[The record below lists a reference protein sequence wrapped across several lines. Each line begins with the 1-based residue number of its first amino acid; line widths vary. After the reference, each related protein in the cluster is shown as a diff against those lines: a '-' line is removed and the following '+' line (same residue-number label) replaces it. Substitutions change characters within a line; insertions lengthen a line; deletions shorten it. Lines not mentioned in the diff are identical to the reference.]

1 METKPGLTVTSYSD
15 YMRCLAAKYSDHGL
29 ASGEPP
35 VSPAS
40 IGHDLL
46 PILAAHHQSLKAAP
60 MSNLALLN
68 PFLSQE
74 SKSPLPGLLESIKR
88 QKEDPLDL
96 RDKMKKL
103 KEESQ
108 SPVSPVFSPV
118 SASSRPIMD
127 WSVQEVAD
135 FVAGVSD
142 CGQYAKVTLKR
153 FTLLNFKL

>member
-40 IGHDLL
+40 IGHELL
-46 PILAAHHQSLKAAP
+46 PILAAHQSFKAAP

-68 PFLSQE
+68 PFLSQVSE
-74 SKSPLPGLLESIKR
+74 NKSSLLLESMKR

-118 SASSRPIMD
+118 SASIMD

-142 CGQYAKVTLKR
+142 CGQYAKVIEMR
-153 FTLLNFKL
+153 FVHCESFYINFL

>member
-46 PILAAHHQSLKAAP
+46 PILAAHHQSFKAAP
-60 MSNLALLN
+60 MSNLALIN
-68 PFLSQE
+68 PFLSQVSE
-74 SKSPLPGLLESIKR
+74 NKNALPGLLESIKR

-118 SASSRPIMD
+118 SAHRPIMD

-142 CGQYAKVTLKR
+142 CGQYAKVT
-153 FTLLNFKL
+153 